1 VFLDGNVSSSD
12 DLNAA
17 EALAASVPGV
27 AGVTNRVRVVPAVV
41 PAVGAAVVPAVVV
54 PATTPA
60 GSAES
65 LISKG
70 TAFLDAGDYAA
81 AIDCFQKASAD
92 PNNKSA
98 KELLD
103 RARRAQKTEEELLRN
118 RR

>member
-1 VFLDGNVSSSD
+1 VT
-12 DLNAA
+12 
-17 EALAASVPGV
+17 
-27 AGVTNRVRVVPAVV
+27 GVTNRVQVLPAVGS
-41 PAVGAAVVPAVVV
+41 AAGAAVVPATV
-54 PATTPA
+54 PA
-60 GSAES
+60 GSSES

-70 TAFLDAGDYAA
+70 TAFLDTGDYAA

-92 PNNKSA
+92 PNNKGA